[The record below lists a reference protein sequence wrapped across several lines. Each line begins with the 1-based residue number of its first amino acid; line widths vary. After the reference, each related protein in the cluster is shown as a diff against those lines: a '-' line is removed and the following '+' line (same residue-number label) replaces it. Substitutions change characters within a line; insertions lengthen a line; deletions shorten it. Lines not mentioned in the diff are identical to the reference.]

1 MNPIAVDF
9 HVHTHLSP
17 CGRAEATA
25 AAMVYRAKARGMSAL
40 GFADHI
46 TSEPVPGCD
55 FYDGQQSPVL
65 SDLRLEL
72 EKIGPVEDLEVLRG
86 FEADYTVAGA
96 RCVDRDLLVRAD
108 YVIGSAS
115 HFDLPTAPQPA
126 VDSPGVRAELMMR
139 MAREML
145 SVPGI
150 SVWAHPFDCSSM
162 RPLAPIAEAMDR
174 AALTGLVQLANVN
187 EVAIEINGGSAER
200 IEYREAMA
208 DFFHLAHHLGATFT
222 IASDAHHPDG
232 LDQFDLALEWAR
244 SLGIRDQALLTVS
257 DLRERQNRKRRR
269 FIETYSYPRRQDAR
283 TD

>member
-1 MNPIAVDF
+1 MDSIYVDL

-17 CGRAEATA
+17 CGRTEATA
-25 AAMVYRAKARGMSAL
+25 AAMVYRAKAKGLSAL

-46 TSEPVPGCD
+46 TPEPVPGCG
-55 FYDGQQSPVL
+55 FYDGQQPPVFD
-65 SDLRLEL
+65 DLRMEL
-72 EKIGPVEDLEVLRG
+72 EKLGTVDDLEILLG

-96 RCVDRDLLVRAD
+96 GCVDRGLLVLAD
-108 YVIGSAS
+108 HVIGSAS
-115 HFDLPTAPQPA
+115 HFHLPATPQPM
-126 VDSPGVRAELMMR
+126 VDTPSVRADLIVR

-162 RPLAPIAEAMDR
+162 RPLAPIVEAMDR
-174 AALTGLVQLANVN
+174 ATLVGLIQLANAN

-200 IEYREAMA
+200 GAYRAAMA

-222 IASDAHHPDG
+222 LASDAHHPDG
-232 LDQFDLALEWAR
+232 LDRFDLALEWAR
-244 SLGIRDQALLTVS
+244 SLDIRDLAFLTVS
-257 DLRERQNRKRRR
+257 DLRERQGRKRRR
-269 FIETYSYPRRQDAR
+269 LTESYLRRQDAR